1 MDSISKCLGREADIK
16 EDQTRSSDLLTDV
29 LSEIPRRIKSY
40 GKRTVKRSA
49 GIACCRY
56 NKTECRYEVLMVR
69 KRYTYGFAAFVF
81 GQYNKNDNNRLIA
94 LFDTMTNQEKLDIMS
109 LKFDMMWWRIWLNFP
124 GDSSLSSCT
133 KMEDWLDIYKRK
145 TMSNFIHTSP
155 PKTKQELYIKKKA
168 KFEAA
173 FLQDNGRRLE
183 FLIKRSKNSAELL
196 WEIPKGRIGKCETK
210 IDCATR
216 EFKEEAGIDIS
227 QYDIVFDVSPFVDSF
242 THMGVTYCNSY
253 YIGLAVFDFEPT
265 ISFDVPTQL
274 IEVDAVKWVGIDE
287 LRYLN
292 QSVQTCIHL
301 TKIFKIIKN
310 RYKHIK
316 ETDML

>member
-1 MDSISKCLGREADIK
+1 MYSVRKCFSREVDIK
-16 EDQTRSSDLLTDV
+16 NEQDRPSMLLKDV
-29 LSEIPRRIKSY
+29 LKKTPRHVKSY

-56 NKTECRYEVLMVR
+56 NKSECRYEVLMVR

-81 GQYNKNDNNRLIA
+81 GQYNKNDNTRLVA

-109 LKFDMMWWRIWLNFP
+109 MKFDMMWWRIWLNFP
-124 GDSSLSSCT
+124 GDNLSPDSSS
-133 KMEDWLDIYKRK
+133 EDDWLDIYKRK
-145 TMSNFIHTSP
+145 TMSNLIHTSP

-173 FLQDNGRRLE
+173 FLQDNGLRLE
-183 FLIKRSKNSAELL
+183 SLIKKSNSSAELL
-196 WEIPKGRIGKCETK
+196 WEIPKGRIGKNETK

-227 QYDIVFDVSPFVDSF
+227 YYDIAFDVSPFVDSF

-292 QSVQTCIHL
+292 QSTQTCMHL

-316 ETDML
+316 ETDTV

>member
-1 MDSISKCLGREADIK
+1 MDSVRKWLDHDVAIK
-16 EDQTRSSDLLTDV
+16 EYQTPNSLINDSNESYKHVALYGKKPIKRSS
-29 LSEIPRRIKSY
+29 
-40 GKRTVKRSA
+40 

-56 NKTECRYEVLMVR
+56 NKTEYRYEVLMVR
-69 KRYTYGFAAFVF
+69 KRYTYAFAAFVF
-81 GQYNKNDNNRLIA
+81 GQYNKNDNNRLVA
-94 LFDTMTNQEKLDIMS
+94 LFDAMTNQEKLDILS
-109 LKFDMMWWRIWLNFP
+109 LKFDIMWWRIWLNFP
-124 GDSSLSSCT
+124 GEMPAVAPQFDN
-133 KMEDWLDIYKRK
+133 WLDIYKKK
-145 TMSNFIHTSP
+145 TISNFIHASP

-173 FLQDNGRRLE
+173 FLQDNGSRLE
-183 FLIKRSKNSAELL
+183 SLIKRSKKSAELL
-196 WEIPKGRIGKCETK
+196 WEIPKGRIGKYETK
-210 IDCATR
+210 LDCATR

-227 QYDIVFDVSPFVDSF
+227 HYDIIFDISPFVDTF

-253 YIGLAVFDFEPT
+253 YIGLAGFDFEPT

-274 IEVDAVKWVGIDE
+274 IEVDAVKWIGIDE

-292 QSVQTCIHL
+292 QSEQTCSHL

-316 ETDML
+316 EDDVV